1 LIPVL
6 VTGGAGYI
14 GSHTAKVLAHSGFEP
29 IVFDNLSEGHASA
42 VRWGPIV
49 RGDLGDPRHIRR
61 VIESSRVEAVIHF
74 AASAYVGESVINPRK
89 YFHNNV
95 ANALNLLEAVLDSGV
110 KYFVFSSTCATYGLP
125 ERIPIPEDHPQHPVS
140 PYGESKLFVERA
152 LHWYGA
158 AYGLNWLALRYF
170 NAAGADPEAES
181 GEDHDPETHLIP
193 LAILAALGQRPA
205 LEIYGTDYPTP
216 DGTAIR
222 DYVHVSD
229 LAEAH
234 VLALCYLM
242 EGGRST
248 ALNVGTG
255 RGHSVREVVAAVERV
270 SGHRVP
276 AREVSRRPGDPAVLI
291 ADSTMARRWL
301 GWHPRYVEL
310 DEIVDTAWHWHAS
323 RAGARDLP
331 ALSEKQGGAVS

>member
-1 LIPVL
+1 MIPVL

-14 GSHTAKVLAHSGFEP
+14 GSHTTKILANSGFEP
-29 IVFDNLSEGHASA
+29 VVFDNLSEGHASA
-42 VRWGPIV
+42 VRWGPLV
-49 RGDLGDPRHIRR
+49 RGDLGDIRR
-61 VIESSRVEAVIHF
+61 IRQVIVNSRVKAVIHF
-74 AASAYVGESVINPRK
+74 AASAYVGESVNNPRK
-89 YFHNNV
+89 YFRNNI
-95 ANALNLLEAVLDSGV
+95 ANALNLLDAALDSGV
-110 KYFVFSSTCATYGLP
+110 KYFVFSSTCAIYGLP
-125 ERIPIPEDHPQHPVS
+125 GRIPIPEDHPQHPVS

-193 LAILAALGQRPA
+193 LAILAALGHRPA

-234 VLALCYLM
+234 VLALRYLM
-242 EGGRST
+242 DGGRST

-255 RGHSVREVVAAVERV
+255 RGYSVREVIAAVERI
-270 SGHRVP
+270 SGLGVP
-276 AREVSRRPGDPAVLI
+276 TREVSRRAGDPATLI
-291 ADSTMARRWL
+291 ADATMARRLL
-301 GWHPRYVEL
+301 GWRPRFVEL
-310 DEIVDTAWHWHAS
+310 GEIIATAWQWHAS
-323 RAGARDLP
+323 RAGAREPP
-331 ALSEKQGGAVS
+331 ALLEK